1 MESIVIDRRKTF
13 FHNDFLEDYYNT
25 NKFDHLRTYSPT
37 IAEIPRAIENKKKF
51 SQSQRNL
58 LATVLE
64 EQYQDAAIPIDGQ
77 LQKNIDSLRQP
88 NTYTVTTGQQIHLGL
103 GPLYVIYKALDTIA
117 IANELSQNYKNFNFV
132 PVFWMATEDH
142 DLEEIAEINVFGNK
156 VKWDTTQKGA
166 VGRMK
171 PDGVAALFDAIKKDY
186 NFSVEQDEFLIKC
199 SHIYSTSQNLSVAF
213 RRLLHTYIGETG
225 IVILDADNKSLKDSF
240 SQVLS
245 DELQFKNYAALTKSS
260 EAFEKTG
267 YKKQLQIR
275 ECNLFDLRN
284 GNRVKVLNKQGSD
297 TAEAHVQQDGYNLSP
312 NAALRPFYQEWIL
325 PNLVYVGGP
334 SELKYWLQLKGI
346 FDNYRF
352 PMPLL
357 HLRKSNI
364 LLPLKLKKVYGQED
378 FEMLFKHKN
387 KLVNHYSEEL
397 SQLEGSFGQ
406 LYQEITANVERYA
419 DLAAESFPSFNLE
432 AKVTKLMP
440 KLEELST
447 LIKAQLVNKGDQNIE
462 LKRILKI
469 KERYFDLDSI
479 QEREE
484 HQLAHVAIFKLD
496 LANLCSQF
504 GFRYSQKVGLIL
516 L

>member
-1 MESIVIDRRKTF
+1 MDSIVIDRRKTF

-25 NKFDHLRTYSPT
+25 NKLDHLRTYAPT
-37 IAEIPRAIENKKKF
+37 MAEISRAIENKRTF
-51 SQSQRNL
+51 SQFQRNT

-64 EQYQDAAIPIDGQ
+64 EQYQDARITVEGK
-77 LQKNIDSLRQP
+77 LKKNIDSLRQS

-103 GPLYVIYKALDTIA
+103 GPLYVIYKALDIIA
-117 IANELSQNYKNFNFV
+117 IAKELSEEHKDFNFV

-142 DLEEIAEINVFGNK
+142 DLEEIAEISVFGNK
-156 VKWDTTQKGA
+156 VKWETTQKGA

-171 PDGVAALFDAIKKDY
+171 PDGVAALFDSIKKDY
-186 NFSVEQDEFLIKC
+186 NFSEEQSDFLSKC
-199 SHIYSTSQNLSVAF
+199 SHIYSTSENLSIAF
-213 RRLLHTYIGETG
+213 RALLHEYIGETG
-225 IVILDADNKSLKDSF
+225 VVILDADNKLLKESF
-240 SQVLS
+240 SRVLS

-260 EAFEKTG
+260 AALEKTG

-284 GNRVKVLNKQGSD
+284 GDRVKVLDKQESD

-357 HLRKSNI
+357 HLRKSNV
-364 LLPLKLKKVYGQED
+364 LLPLKLKQTYGQED
-378 FEMLFKHKN
+378 FEMLFNHTN
-387 KLVNHYSEEL
+387 ELLAHYSMEL
-397 SQLEGSFGQ
+397 YQLEESFDQ
-406 LYQEITANVERYA
+406 LYNSIIQKIERYA
-419 DLAAESFPSFNLE
+419 DQASVSFPGFNLE
-432 AKVTKLMP
+432 GKVSKL
-440 KLEELST
+440 KLKLDELPS
-447 LIKAQLVNKGDQNIE
+447 LIKGQLIMKSEQKIE
-462 LKRILKI
+462 LKRLLKI
-469 KERYFDLDSI
+469 KERYFYPASI

-484 HQLAHVAIFKLD
+484 HLLVHVSLLKLNKSD
-496 LANLCSQF
+496 LCSQF
-504 GFRYSQKVGLIL
+504 GFTHSQKVGLIL
-516 L
+516 T